1 MFIWINCIKC
11 RQNLISNVVG
21 LFYFRFISHRR
32 STIVT
37 VPNFLF
43 MAYRHAKISATIM
56 DFQVEFGIMR
66 WKVCVQAIN
75 YPKKINFWP
84 FIYQLSNILFAMQM
98 IRIVPII
105 AFNSSALDK
114 QIFAKLSKPVNLLV
128 LSAAIDVDH
137 CASVKMHRC
146 IRTPIIRSLWL
157 VVENVG
163 KVPTV
168 TDERWIQK
176 WH

>member
-1 MFIWINCIKC
+1 MSTKFDFKCCWLILFSIYFTSAIDNRHSAQLSFYGISTRENIGNYYGFPSRIWNNALK
-11 RQNLISNVVG
+11 S
-21 LFYFRFISHRR
+21 
-32 STIVT
+32 
-37 VPNFLF
+37 
-43 MAYRHAKISATIM
+43 
-56 DFQVEFGIMR
+56 
-66 WKVCVQAIN
+66 VCTG
-75 YPKKINFWP
+75 KKLSRKINFWP
-84 FIYQLSNILFAMQM
+84 LIYQLSNILFAMQM

-146 IRTPIIRSLWL
+146 MQTPIIRSLSL